1 MARLHSRYGRRNSLV
16 CTLIKRLTAL
26 LGICTFILLYHDTS
40 FDQARKVPKK
50 MQEDPRHWTNASRS
64 HHFMGGA
71 TEIARRAV
79 TLISRAYSPHAWI
92 TRSLGLAGELV
103 HHLNMN
109 FPVQTTASLGHPSHF
124 ANTKNTKPRLE
135 YGSHGLSEL
144 KPFDVAYFMSTCL
157 CALIQT
163 ANQLAFTSQGTFAY
177 SCPTIPSPCTPDQVQ
192 RLWLEQRSGLP

>member
-1 MARLHSRYGRRNSLV
+1 M
-16 CTLIKRLTAL
+16 IQ
-26 LGICTFILLYHDTS
+26 ITS
-40 FDQARKVPKK
+40 HQARKVPKK

-92 TRSLGLAGELV
+92 TRSLGLAAELV

-109 FPVQTTASLGHPSHF
+109 FPVQTTASLGHPSYF

-177 SCPTIPSPCTPDQVQ
+177 SCPMIPCPCTPDQVQ